1 MVDPRFRSSWRQAHE
16 RQATPADLTIRGA
29 TCLCSAMSTRN
40 TVRYRWT
47 HPLTA
52 GNRLRAFVD
61 FARWQVGSR
70 LLPGPAVVPFVA
82 DTQLV
87 VERGMTAATGN
98 LYAGLHEP
106 ESMGFVLHFLRP
118 NDLFV
123 DVGANVGTYTVLASG
138 AAGSRS
144 VAFEPIPLT
153 FARLS
158 RNVAINAL
166 GDRVDARREGVGAA
180 PGRLLFSTDRDTN
193 NHVLRPGEPGSESA
207 LEVPVTTLDTALEG
221 LAPTLLKIDVERM
234 EVEVLRGG
242 PGVLASPSLLA
253 ISMEL
258 TPFRGYDLGEVV
270 GGLVGQGWT
279 RVGYDPLTRRMWEL
293 AVDAPFKGNLLFVRD
308 PRAAS
313 ERLATAP
320 RYRIRGMD
328 L

>member
-1 MVDPRFRSSWRQAHE
+1 
-16 RQATPADLTIRGA
+16 
-29 TCLCSAMSTRN
+29 MSIRN
-40 TVRYRWT
+40 TVRYLWT

-52 GNRLRAFVD
+52 GHRLRAFVD

-118 NDLFV
+118 GDLFV

-138 AAGSRS
+138 AAGARA

-153 FARLS
+153 FSRLK
-158 RNVAINAL
+158 RNLAVNELNAL
-166 GDRVDARREGVGAA
+166 VDARREGVGAA
-180 PGRLLFSTDRDTN
+180 AGRLLFSTDRDTN
-193 NHVLRPGEPGSESA
+193 NHAITPGEPGSESA
-207 LEVPVTTLDTALEG
+207 LEVPVTTLDDALTG
-221 LAPTLLKIDVERM
+221 LAPTLLKIDVEGM
-234 EVEVLRGG
+234 EVDVLRGATA
-242 PGVLASPSLLA
+242 VLASPSLRA

-270 GGLVGQGWT
+270 GGLVAQGWT

-293 AVDAPFKGNLLFVRD
+293 AADASFKGNLLFVRD
-308 PRAAS
+308 VREAG
-313 ERLATAP
+313 ERLSSAP
-320 RYRIRGMD
+320 RYRIRGKN